1 MVVKGRDGTLWSAL
15 TGIAFEGPQKGKQL
29 RRIPSMVTHWTYW
42 LMLHPESTAYNLF
55 DGKKY
60 ALAEIPSQMT
70 PEAKENMGQVDPR
83 LQPMQSVLGLESAGR
98 TMAFPIDESTERA
111 CYSDT

>member
-29 RRIPSMVTHWTYW
+29 RRIPSMVTDWGYW
-42 LMLHPESTAYNLF
+42 LMLHPESTTYNLF

-60 ALAEIPSQMT
+60 PPAEWPTQLSAGAKESLGKPDSRLDPTASCIGAEIGDR
-70 PEAKENMGQVDPR
+70 AKDF
-83 LQPMQSVLGLESAGR
+83 GLDGL
-98 TMAFPIDESTERA
+98 PERA
-111 CYSDT
+111 